1 MRLLSRGERG
11 VIEEIRRHFRGLTPQ
26 APEGIGDD
34 AAVLR
39 APSAP
44 LIVSTDALV
53 ESVDFR
59 RHEPAFLL
67 GRRALAVNL
76 SDLAAMGAS
85 PHGFL
90 LTLAVPDDLTDRF
103 VGDLLDGM
111 ASRARAHRVRLLGGD
126 LSRSPGPLA
135 ISITILG
142 ISGGKGAP
150 LTRKGARPGDGIW
163 LSGPLGASAAGR
175 MFLESG
181 WKARL
186 AGRKLIGA
194 TPPKRGRADRIVRLR
209 ASQAIARHLDPSPR
223 LALGL
228 ALRRGGIAS
237 AAIDV
242 SDGLSSDLA
251 HLAEASGVGA
261 RVLSAALPIADS
273 ARACARVG
281 VDPVALA
288 LHGGEDY
295 ELLFT
300 VPRRKERLAAKMDAV
315 LIGRIARRSAGLRL
329 IDPAGREKP
338 LTRRGFDHFLPRARG
353 WKTWS

>member
-1 MRLLSRGERG
+1 MGLLSRGERG
-11 VIEEIRRHFRGLTPQ
+11 IIEAIRRHFRGLCPP
-26 APEGIGDD
+26 APAGIGDD

-39 APSAP
+39 APSRP
-44 LIVSTDALV
+44 LIISTDSLV

-76 SDLAAMGAS
+76 SDLAAMGAA
-85 PHGFL
+85 PLGFL
-90 LTLAVPDDLTDRF
+90 LTLAIPDDLTERF
-103 VGDLLDGM
+103 ARDLLDGM
-111 ASRARAHRVRLLGGD
+111 ASRARAHRVKLLGGD

-135 ISITILG
+135 ISITIIG
-142 ISGGKGAP
+142 TSVGKGRP
-150 LTRKGARPGDGIW
+150 LTRDGARPGDGIW

-175 MFLESG
+175 MFLERG
-181 WKARL
+181 WKPRL
-186 AGRKLIGA
+186 AGRKLVGA
-194 TPPKRGRADRIVRLR
+194 APPKRGPRADRVVRLR
-209 ASQAIARHLDPSPR
+209 ASQAMARHLDPEPR

-228 ALRRGGIAS
+228 ALRRGRIAS

-251 HLAEASGVGA
+251 HLADASGVGA
-261 RVLSAALPIADS
+261 RILSAALPIADP
-273 ARACARVG
+273 ARVVGARIG

-300 VPRRKERLAAKMDAV
+300 VPTRRERLAARMDAV
-315 LIGRIARRSAGLRL
+315 LIGRIVPRRGGLRL
-329 IDPAGREKP
+329 VDPSGREKP
-338 LTRRGFDHFLPRARG
+338 LTPGGFDHFLPRARG
-353 WKTWS
+353 RKI